1 MNVSVPNI
9 VRYVRRR
16 DLLPSER
23 LISRSMVEEFSESQ
37 SKLETIEEI
46 PVIQNNLTIVN
57 GRSLTMAERLLN
69 RPTLRI
75 DASVI
80 RRPPRRLVINATRET
95 IVPFPICA

>member
-69 RPTLRI
+69 RATLRI